1 MKSHI
6 KTSVST
12 GWTNIKS
19 NVTSTLQGL
28 STSVKSI
35 WTNIHSGITGT
46 ISNIVTSIQNG
57 FNNAVNFVKN
67 LASQAWNWG
76 SDLVNGIVNGIKSAM
91 HSLTSAVSD
100 IAAKIKS
107 FLHFSVP
114 DEGPLTDY
122 ESWMPDFIGG
132 LAQGIERSRGMIQ
145 HAMNGLA
152 GDMVL
157 TPTLAGAGAGSAG
170 ANTGA
175 GDLIAALRESL
186 SNANS
191 QAAGDITIPV
201 YIGSE
206 RIEEIVVKANKAASY
221 RSGGR

>member
-1 MKSHI
+1 M
-6 KTSVST
+6 
-12 GWTNIKS
+12 
-19 NVTSTLQGL
+19 
-28 STSVKSI
+28 
-35 WTNIHSGITGT
+35 
-46 ISNIVTSIQNG
+46 
-57 FNNAVNFVKN
+57 
-67 LASQAWNWG
+67 
-76 SDLVNGIVNGIKSAM
+76 
-91 HSLTSAVSD
+91 
-100 IAAKIKS
+100 
-107 FLHFSVP
+107 
-114 DEGPLTDY
+114 TDY

-145 HAMNGLA
+145 NAMNGLA

-157 TPTLAGAGAGSAG
+157 TPALAGAGAGGSA

-175 GDLIAALRESL
+175 ADLIAAMRESL
-186 SNANS
+186 SSANS

>member
-1 MKSHI
+1 M
-6 KTSVST
+6 
-12 GWTNIKS
+12 
-19 NVTSTLQGL
+19 
-28 STSVKSI
+28 
-35 WTNIHSGITGT
+35 
-46 ISNIVTSIQNG
+46 
-57 FNNAVNFVKN
+57 
-67 LASQAWNWG
+67 
-76 SDLVNGIVNGIKSAM
+76 
-91 HSLTSAVSD
+91 
-100 IAAKIKS
+100 
-107 FLHFSVP
+107 
-114 DEGPLTDY
+114 TDY

-145 HAMNGLA
+145 NAMSGLA

-157 TPTLAGAGAGSAG
+157 TPALAGAGAGASA

-175 GDLIAALRESL
+175 ADLLSAMRESL

-201 YIGSE
+201 YIGNE